1 MASSKTKRT
10 TPSPVP
16 TRKEFHKEFAGIIS
30 EADFCTE
37 HCNPYRIAHQESADR
52 FNSRCK
58 KTQLKRKKSKGEQYS
73 YVF

>member
-1 MASSKTKRT
+1 MTSSKTKRT

-37 HCNPYRIAHQESADR
+37 CCNPYRIAHQEYAVI
-52 FNSRCK
+52 FNSECERK
-58 KTQLKRKKSKGEQYS
+58 QLKRKKSKGEQ
-73 YVF
+73 